1 MAKRKTTEPE
11 NLLPLPGLYELAKP
25 QSVAGSS
32 NGATG
37 YHWRIG
43 GQVPTLGAHS
53 VAKHEIFERYVRIYI
68 DTLTKSHLQT
78 RLNLTIVDGFCGGG
92 RYRLDGVEVDGS
104 PLRMLHAVERAQQAL
119 EEARARGFTIAADF
133 IFIDENAEHLAY
145 LRDLLVKRGYG
156 PRLDKDIRLIKST
169 FEEAAPRVIAA
180 IRKKGRAHRSLFFL
194 DQYGWSDVK
203 LATVRKIMGELTNP
217 EIVLTFMVDALINL
231 LCEKNSSIRALS
243 NIDLTREDARALI
256 AMKDNKG
263 WKRIIQNTLYQHIQG
278 HTGAAFYT
286 PFFIHP
292 PESHRDYWLLHLS
305 KHHQAR
311 EEMGNVFW
319 GIQNTMEHFGG
330 AGFNA
335 LGFDP
340 GVDMRQGMMDYTFD
354 DDAEARSKAQLLDQ
368 IPRLL
373 RAAMAGGA
381 SVTKRD
387 LFASRANDTPVVSKI
402 VDSQL
407 AELRDAGEIVILSE
421 RRDNTGNIVGDSVRE
436 RATRYAW
443 DDRIQFSRQIPMFSP
458 LRNQAA

>member
-1 MAKRKTTEPE
+1 MAKKKSTDILD
-11 NLLPLPGLYELAKP
+11 LLPLPGLYELAKP
-25 QSVAGSS
+25 KSATTAGQSE
-32 NGATG
+32 TG
-37 YHWRIG
+37 YHWKIG
-43 GQVPTLGAHS
+43 AEPPVLGVHS

-68 DTLTKSHLQT
+68 DTLTKSHVQT

-92 RYRLDGVEVDGS
+92 RYRLDGAEVDGS
-104 PLRMLHAVERAQQAL
+104 PLRMLHAVEQAQSAL

-133 IFIDENAEHLAY
+133 VFIDENAEHLAY
-145 LRDLLVKRGYG
+145 LRDLLIKRGFG
-156 PRLDKDIRLIKST
+156 DRLGKDIRLVKST
-169 FEEAAPRVIAA
+169 FEEAAPNVIDS

-217 EIVLTFMVDALINL
+217 EIVLTFMVDALANL
-231 LCEKNSSIRALS
+231 LCEKNSSIRALA
-243 NIDLTREDARALI
+243 NIDLNREDARELI
-256 AMKDNKG
+256 AMKNNKG

-330 AGFNA
+330 PGLDA

-354 DDAEARSKAQLLDQ
+354 DNAEARSKKLLLEQ

-373 RAAMAGGA
+373 HTATIGGA
-381 SVTKRD
+381 AVTKRD
-387 LFASRANDTPVVSKI
+387 LFALRANDTPVVSKI

-407 AELRDAGEIVILSE
+407 AELRDAGEIVILADKKDS
-421 RRDNTGNIVGDSVRE
+421 TGKVIGSTVRE
-436 RATRYAW
+436 RASRYSW
-443 DDRIQFSRQIPMFSP
+443 DDRIQFTRQIPMFSL
-458 LRNQAA
+458 LRDEAA